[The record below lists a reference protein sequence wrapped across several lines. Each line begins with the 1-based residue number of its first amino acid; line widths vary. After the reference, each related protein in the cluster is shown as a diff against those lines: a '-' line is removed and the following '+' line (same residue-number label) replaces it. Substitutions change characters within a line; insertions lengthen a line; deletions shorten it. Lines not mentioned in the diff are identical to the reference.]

1 MNRSTT
7 SGGRHWLAALPVLI
21 VVAAPWLA
29 NTPGQTL
36 LGLPALL
43 TWMLVAL
50 LATSAVLWAMSR
62 VGETSTTDLAQPDGH
77 AATAPSPLERWAL
90 GGRSFGSVL
99 IFVLLAGEIYT
110 TFTLLGASGWA
121 YGRGAPTFYILGYGA
136 LAYLMSYWLLPAI
149 WTRGRRDRVLTQ
161 PEFFARAFASP
172 LLGRFVAVVGVLS
185 LLPYLVLQF
194 RGLSILVHE
203 SAYGALSQELAVSIG
218 AVIVVAWVV
227 LGGMK
232 TSAYAALAKDV
243 LVLVAVVA
251 LGLLIPH
258 SVYGGIGPMFDA
270 QIARDPE
277 FFVLPA
283 RGFSATWF
291 VSTVVV
297 SVAGFYLWPH
307 TFASLFAARD
317 PRGFE
322 RTAITMPL
330 YQLVMLFVFFVGFAA
345 RDVVPGLTGA
355 DIDLALLRSTRS
367 LFGPA
372 MMLLVGTA
380 GLLTALVPS
389 AIILMTMAT
398 ILAQLRHTP
407 LSRADSDRADRDRA
421 RADLQLARWLVPA
434 VALVAW
440 WWSRQSS
447 AALVPILLLAYAM
460 VAQLAP
466 ALALA
471 LWAPGRVRVSFVIA
485 GIVVGELCVATS
497 LWPALD
503 TATRV
508 AQWWPTLPFFV
519 YDINPGLFAL
529 ALNLTVLAIGAFFTR
544 SMGTSPP
551 PRHMTTGD

>member
-1 MNRSTT
+1 MNRRTT
-7 SGGRHWLAALPVLI
+7 PGGRQWLAALPVLI

-43 TWMLVAL
+43 TWMVVAL
-50 LATSAVLWAMSR
+50 LATSAVLSVMPRGDTLQTADEARVDSR
-62 VGETSTTDLAQPDGH
+62 V
-77 AATAPSPLERWAL
+77 AASPTPLERWAL
-90 GGRSFGSVL
+90 GGRSFGAVL
-99 IFVLLAGEIYT
+99 VFVVLAGEIYT

-121 YGRGAPTFYILGYGA
+121 YGRGAPALYILGYGA

-149 WTRGRRDRVLTQ
+149 WTRGRRDRVVSQ

-172 LLGRFVAVVGVLS
+172 LLGRFVALVGVLS

-194 RGLSILVHE
+194 RGLSMLVHE
-203 SAYGALSQELAVSIG
+203 SAYGAVSRELAVSIG
-218 AVIVVAWVV
+218 AVVVVAWVV

-232 TSAYAALAKDV
+232 TSAYAALIKDA
-243 LVLVAVVA
+243 LILVAVVA
-251 LGLLIPH
+251 LGLLVPH
-258 SVYGGIGPMFDA
+258 SVYGGVGAMFDA
-270 QIARDPE
+270 QIARDPA

-283 RGFSATWF
+283 RGFSPTWF

-297 SVAGFYLWPH
+297 SVVGFYLWPH

-317 PRGFE
+317 PRSFE

-345 RDVVPGLTGA
+345 RDVVPGLMGA

-372 MMLLVGTA
+372 MMVLVGTA

-389 AIILMTMAT
+389 AIILLTMAT

-407 LSRADSDRADRDRA
+407 LARPDSNRAA
-421 RADLQLARWLVPA
+421 ADLRLARWLVPA

-440 WWSRQSS
+440 WWSRQSN

-466 ALALA
+466 ALAAA
-471 LWAPGRVRVSFVIA
+471 LWAPGRLRGSFIIA
-485 GIVVGELCVATS
+485 GIVVGELCVAAS

-503 TATRV
+503 IGTRV
-508 AQWWPTLPFFV
+508 AQRWPTLPPFL
-519 YDINPGLFAL
+519 YDINPGLLAL
-529 ALNLTVLAIGAFFTR
+529 ALNLTVLAIGACSAR

-551 PRHMTTGD
+551 PWHMTKGD

>member
-1 MNRSTT
+1 MNRRTT
-7 SGGRHWLAALPVLI
+7 PGGRQWLAALPVLI
-21 VVAAPWLA
+21 VAAAPWLV
-29 NTPGQTL
+29 NTPGRTL

-50 LATSAVLWAMSR
+50 LATSAVLSVMPRSSEPPTA
-62 VGETSTTDLAQPDGH
+62 DPAQENGH
-77 AATAPSPLERWAL
+77 AAATPSPLERWAL

-99 IFVLLAGEIYT
+99 VFVLLAGEIYT

-172 LLGRFVAVVGVLS
+172 LLGRFVALVGVLS

-203 SAYGALSQELAVSIG
+203 SAYGAISQELAVSIG
-218 AVIVVAWVV
+218 AITVVGWVV

-251 LGLLIPH
+251 LGLLIPQ

-270 QIARDPE
+270 QIARDPD

-283 RGFSATWF
+283 RGFSPTWF
-291 VSTVVV
+291 VSTVTV
-297 SVAGFYLWPH
+297 SVVGFYLWPH

-367 LFGPA
+367 LFGPP

-398 ILAQLRHTP
+398 ILAQLRHAP
-407 LSRADSDRADRDRA
+407 LSRADGDRAS
-421 RADLQLARWLVPA
+421 ADLRLARWLVPA

-440 WWSRQSS
+440 WWSRQSN

-466 ALALA
+466 ALAVA
-471 LWAPGRVRVSFVIA
+471 LWAPGRLRVSFIIA
-485 GIVVGELCVATS
+485 GIVVGELCVAAS

-508 AQWWPTLPFFV
+508 AQWWPSVPSFV

-529 ALNLTVLAIGAFFTR
+529 ALNLTVLAIGAFASR

-551 PRHMTTGD
+551 SRHMTKGD

>member
-1 MNRSTT
+1 VNRRTT
-7 SGGRHWLAALPVLI
+7 PGGRQWLAALPVLI
-21 VVAAPWLA
+21 VAAAPWLA
-29 NTPGQTL
+29 NTPGRTL

-50 LATSAVLWAMSR
+50 LATSAVLSVMPRSSEPPTA
-62 VGETSTTDLAQPDGH
+62 DPAQKSGH
-77 AATAPSPLERWAL
+77 AAAAPSPLERWAL

-99 IFVLLAGEIYT
+99 VFVLLAGEIYT

-172 LLGRFVAVVGVLS
+172 LLGRFVALVGVLS

-203 SAYGALSQELAVSIG
+203 SAYGAISQELAVSIG
-218 AVIVVAWVV
+218 AITVVGWVV

-251 LGLLIPH
+251 LGLLIPQ

-283 RGFSATWF
+283 RGFSPTWF
-291 VSTVVV
+291 VSTVTV
-297 SVAGFYLWPH
+297 SVVGFYLWPH

-367 LFGPA
+367 LFGPP

-398 ILAQLRHTP
+398 ILAQLRHAP
-407 LSRADSDRADRDRA
+407 LSRADGDRAS
-421 RADLQLARWLVPA
+421 ADLRLARWLVPA

-440 WWSRQSS
+440 WWSRQSN

-466 ALALA
+466 ALAMA
-471 LWAPGRVRVSFVIA
+471 LWAPGRLRVSFIIA
-485 GIVVGELCVATS
+485 GIVVGELCVAAS

-508 AQWWPTLPFFV
+508 AQWWPSVPSFV

-529 ALNLTVLAIGAFFTR
+529 ALNLTVLAIGAFSSR

>member
-1 MNRSTT
+1 MNSGTT
-7 SGGRHWLAALPVLI
+7 SGGRRWLAAVPVLI
-21 VVAAPWLA
+21 VAAAPWLA
-29 NTPGQTL
+29 NTPGETL
-36 LGLPALL
+36 LGFPALL
-43 TWMLVAL
+43 TWMLAAL
-50 LATSAVLWAMSR
+50 LTTSAVLSVMPRASLSSIAER
-62 VGETSTTDLAQPDGH
+62 APTDVDAVP
-77 AATAPSPLERWAL
+77 APSPLERWAL

-99 IFVLLAGEIYT
+99 VFVLLAGEIYT

-149 WTRGRRDRVLTQ
+149 WQRGRADRVLTQ
-161 PEFFARAFASP
+161 PEFFARAFSSP
-172 LLGRFVAVVGVLS
+172 LLGRFVALVGVLS

-203 SAYGALSQELAVSIG
+203 SAYGALSRELAVSIG
-218 AVIVVAWVV
+218 AVTVVAWVV

-251 LGLLIPH
+251 LGLLIPQA
-258 SVYGGIGPMFDA
+258 VYGGVGAMFDA
-270 QIARDPE
+270 QIARDPQ

-283 RGFSATWF
+283 RGFSPSWF
-291 VSTVVV
+291 LSTVLV
-297 SVAGFYLWPH
+297 SVVGFYLWPH
-307 TFASLFAARD
+307 TFASLFTARS

-367 LFGPA
+367 VMGPF

-398 ILAQLRHTP
+398 ILVQLRHPP
-407 LSRADSDRADRDRA
+407 LSRPDEQTAAN
-421 RADLQLARWLVPA
+421 DLRIARWLVPA

-440 WWSRQSS
+440 WWSRQSNT
-447 AALVPILLLAYAM
+447 ALVPILLLAYAM
-460 VAQLAP
+460 VAQIAP

-471 LWAPGRVRVSFVIA
+471 LWAPGRLRVSFIIA
-485 GIVVGELCVATS
+485 GILVGELCVGAS
-497 LWPALD
+497 LWPDLA
-503 TATRV
+503 V
-508 AQWWPTLPFFV
+508 AARLAAWWPTLPSFL

-529 ALNLTVLAIGAFFTR
+529 VLNVSVLAIGAIAGR
-544 SMGTSPP
+544 STGTSTPT
-551 PRHMTTGD
+551 RHMTNGD

>member
-1 MNRSTT
+1 MNRSTPP
-7 SGGRHWLAALPVLI
+7 GGRRWLAALPVLI
-21 VVAAPWLA
+21 VATAPWLA

-50 LATSAVLWAMSR
+50 LATSAVLAVMPRGSEPAPA
-62 VGETSTTDLAQPDGH
+62 VLALRDGH
-77 AATAPSPLERWAL
+77 HSTSSSPLERWAL

-99 IFVLLAGEIYT
+99 VFVLLAGEIYT

-172 LLGRFVAVVGVLS
+172 LFGRFVALVGVLS

-203 SAYGALSQELAVSIG
+203 SAYGTISRELAMSIG
-218 AVIVVAWVV
+218 AITMVGWVV
-227 LGGMK
+227 LGGMR
-232 TSAYAALAKDV
+232 TSAYVALAKDV
-243 LVLVAVVA
+243 LVLVVVVA
-251 LGLLIPH
+251 LGLLIPQ
-258 SVYGGIGPMFDA
+258 SVYGGVGAMFDT
-270 QIARDPE
+270 QIARDPG

-283 RGFSATWF
+283 RGFSPTWF
-291 VSTVVV
+291 VSTLIV
-297 SVAGFYLWPH
+297 SVVGFYLWPH

-317 PRGFE
+317 SRGFE

-330 YQLVMLFVFFVGFAA
+330 YLLVMLFVFFVGFAA

-372 MMLLVGTA
+372 MMALVGTA

-398 ILAQLRHTP
+398 ILAQLRHAP
-407 LSRADSDRADRDRA
+407 LARPDADRAA
-421 RADLQLARWLVPA
+421 SDLHVARWLVPA

-447 AALVPILLLAYAM
+447 AALVPMLLLAYAM

-466 ALALA
+466 ALAVA
-471 LWAPGRVRVSFVIA
+471 LWAPGRLRVSFIIA
-485 GIVVGELCVATS
+485 GIVVGELCVAAS
-497 LWPALD
+497 LWPALEV
-503 TATRV
+503 ATRV
-508 AQWWPTLPFFV
+508 AQWWPSLPFFV

-529 ALNLTVLAIGAFFTR
+529 ALNLTVLAIGAFSSR

-551 PRHMTTGD
+551 PRHMTKGD

>member
-1 MNRSTT
+1 V
-7 SGGRHWLAALPVLI
+7 PVVI
-21 VVAAPWLA
+21 VAAAPWLA
-29 NTPGQTL
+29 NTPGHTL

-43 TWMLVAL
+43 TWMLAAL
-50 LATSAVLWAMSR
+50 LATSAVLCVMPRAAM
-62 VGETSTTDLAQPDGH
+62 VLADDAEQRS
-77 AATAPSPLERWAL
+77 AASSPLERWAL
-90 GGRSFGSVL
+90 GGRSFGSLLV
-99 IFVLLAGEIYT
+99 FVLLAGEIYT
-110 TFTLLGASGWA
+110 TFTLMGASGWA

-149 WTRGRRDRVLTQ
+149 WSRGRADRVLTQ

-203 SAYGALSQELAVSIG
+203 SAYGAVSRELAVSIG
-218 AVIVVAWVV
+218 AVTVVAWVV

-251 LGLLIPH
+251 LGLLIPQA
-258 SVYGGIGPMFDA
+258 VYGGIGPMFDA
-270 QIARDPE
+270 QIARDPS
-277 FFVLPA
+277 FFVLPP
-283 RGFSATWF
+283 RGFSPTWF
-291 VSTVVV
+291 VSTVIV
-297 SVAGFYLWPH
+297 SVVGFYLWPH
-307 TFASLFAARD
+307 TFASLFTART

-345 RDVVPGLTGA
+345 RDVVPNLTGA
-355 DIDLALLRSTRS
+355 DIDLALLRSTRT
-367 LFGPA
+367 LFGPL
-372 MMLLVGTA
+372 MMVLVGTA

-398 ILAQLRHTP
+398 ILVQLRHPP
-407 LSRADSDRADRDRA
+407 LSRPDAEAAAADFRI
-421 RADLQLARWLVPA
+421 ARWLVPA
-434 VALVAW
+434 VAFVAW
-440 WWSRQSS
+440 WWSRQST

-460 VAQLAP
+460 VAQIAP
-466 ALALA
+466 ALAVA
-471 LWAPGRVRVSFVIA
+471 LWAPGRLRVPFIMA
-485 GIVVGELCVATS
+485 GIVIGELCVALS
-497 LWPALD
+497 IWPDLD
-503 TATRV
+503 IAARL
-508 AQWWPTLPFFV
+508 AQQWPMLPFFV

-529 ALNLTVLAIGAFFTR
+529 ALNLTVLAIGALMSH

-551 PRHMTTGD
+551 PRHMTKGD